1 MARLSQPS
9 LAPPYLHC
17 AFTRRRDKLL
27 IYGMAEL
34 QSQSS
39 GDVAVPIRRSARG
52 LPISSTFESGGDDSL
67 SYATVDFPSSS
78 AAYWDYKFTCAPVR
92 TRTRAA
98 GSSKWMLGWAG
109 LGSLELAVYLLES

>member
-1 MARLSQPS
+1 MARLSQSS
-9 LAPPYLHC
+9 LAPPYLSTC
-17 AFTRRRDKLL
+17 VDKYLPMSVQ
-27 IYGMAEL
+27 G
-34 QSQSS
+34 S